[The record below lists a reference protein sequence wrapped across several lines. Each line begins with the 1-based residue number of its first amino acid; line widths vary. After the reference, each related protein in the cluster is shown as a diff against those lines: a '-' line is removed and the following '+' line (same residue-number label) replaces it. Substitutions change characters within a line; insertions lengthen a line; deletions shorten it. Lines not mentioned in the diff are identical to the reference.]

1 MRARNW
7 NCFLDRRR
15 TCCQTEHGC
24 YVFVCPH
31 EGDSVAC
38 IDTVLT
44 SSPWE
49 TPPGLWR
56 PDAGPRPGRRWCP
69 RWRSP
74 RRTGS
79 GSACTAGP
87 WARWRRRCRCSPTGS
102 PSSPGPRSAPR
113 PSSSAGRCSCPPR
126 SRRDVRSDEY
136 REGKNIW
143 MWYWDVEGRLS
154 HHFLV
159 QSGDHLLQLL
169 VAFLQVLLC
178 SLQGVQL
185 CLSSVHLLLHPPA
198 QLVAHSRDQGRTD
211 RVLPDGAISVR
222 AWRESIEEAEW
233 ATQKR
238 LGLMHVCFN
247 IYLFRSGSLIL
258 ILRFF
263 HYSYIIFYIIW
274 FHFLHFTYG
283 WQLMSVGNM
292 ELPLSL
298 HHSSLCKWADTHGC
312 PERYSLESALQMS
325 ELIQPCDLSSLR
337 ANTKYRRRL
346 KPILPFTARNTF
358 WASNVTVGHL
368 ATVSKPSI
376 KVKILNVNC
385 HVLNRHPSN
394 T

>member
-1 MRARNW
+1 MGVT
-7 NCFLDRRR
+7 FL
-15 TCCQTEHGC
+15 
-24 YVFVCPH
+24 YVPMKVTQWRVSTRC
-31 EGDSVAC
+31 
-38 IDTVLT
+38 
-44 SSPWE
+44 
-49 TPPGLWR
+49 WR
-56 PDAGPRPGRRWCP
+56 PHLEKHLQVYDAPTQGLAQVEDGVLDGVLLGVQVQDLLVQRGRGHDDVVDVVVLRLVLHLLQGLAQLLVLPLQQVDVPVHLGLDETWG
-69 RWRSP
+69 RMNI
-74 RRTGS
+74 RR
-79 GSACTAGP
+79 
-87 WARWRRRCRCSPTGS
+87 
-102 PSSPGPRSAPR
+102 
-113 PSSSAGRCSCPPR
+113 
-126 SRRDVRSDEY
+126 
-136 REGKNIW
+136 GKNIW